1 MMTPE
6 QAVAKL
12 ATARSLPAF
21 ILCFGD
27 EPQRIMSTIDAT
39 LAKAKTLGY
48 SEHLLIV
55 IEQIADWEHLW
66 MLYQEQSLFASTR
79 VVQVIFNTKINAA
92 QSEKLQA
99 LIDHPN
105 PDIILLLRTAE
116 MDKYAIEAKWL
127 KAIDRVGW
135 VVQSRVLTDRALNTW
150 LIDEAQQLGMSM
162 TESAVATL
170 ATWSEGNLVA
180 ARQSLLR
187 WQLQGITLVDDTVI
201 ALDRQDW
208 ARYDIFA
215 LSEKIIAQDV
225 VNAQRILSR
234 LMDSGEEIVLLLWVV
249 SRELRVIQSIRATMQ
264 QKSWSQLCS
273 EHRLWG
279 TRASSMQ
286 QFVKQLDS
294 VRLDKWHKL
303 ALTIDLQIK
312 GQMHGD
318 AWMSLQWLV
327 MDMASKGKR
336 LLEA

>member
-6 QAVAKL
+6 QALAKL
-12 ATARSLPAF
+12 ATTTSLPAF

-39 LAKAKTLGY
+39 LAKAKALGY
-48 SEHLLIV
+48 LEHLLIIV
-55 IEQIADWEHLW
+55 EQAADWEHLW

-79 VVQVIFNTKINAA
+79 IVQVIFNTKINAA

-99 LIDHPN
+99 LIDNPN

-135 VVQSRVLTDRALNTW
+135 VIQSRVLTDRALNAW
-150 LIDEAQQLGMSM
+150 LIDEAQQLGMAM
-162 TESAVATL
+162 TENAVATL
-170 ATWSEGNLVA
+170 ATWSEGNLLA

-215 LSEKIIAQDV
+215 LSEKIIAQDI
-225 VNAQRILSR
+225 VNTQRILSR

-249 SRELRVIQSIRATMQ
+249 SRELRVIQSIRANMQ

-279 TRASSMQ
+279 ARAASMQ

-294 VRLDKWHKL
+294 ARLAKWHNL

-312 GQMHGD
+312 GQKHGD

-327 MDMASKGKR
+327 MDMASKGKL